1 MPLKTNLICKPSL
14 LDNKGPLQ
22 NVQEYLVNMWEKKQ
36 VINLIEQM
44 SLCYITDKNAEW
56 IFQDIMK
63 TSK

>member
-1 MPLKTNLICKPSL
+1 MPLKTNLVQKPSL

-44 SLCYITDKNAEW
+44 SFCYI
-56 IFQDIMK
+56 
-63 TSK
+63 SR

>member
-22 NVQEYLVNMWEKKQ
+22 KVQEYLVNMWEKKQ

-44 SLCYITDKNAEW
+44 SLCYI
-56 IFQDIMK
+56 
-63 TSK
+63 SR